1 MKILKENEGVWDPNI
16 FTASQFGIHMGIF
29 YLPQKDNYT
38 EMSSGVNHLPIPTIW
53 KETMQKE
60 LEEDFLYQQY
70 NATTGFQAV
79 RYAVKLYE
87 RFLYS
92 RGDIFLKADLDVGMT
107 IGAGQAID
115 IALDYLRSRGKR
127 KMLLVGLTYPLYK
140 MLGDQYG
147 YQTKEIRSDLLNRDM
162 PTERELISAIDEIEP
177 EVIVLC
183 YPCNPSGE
191 KYTDEELDRIMYVL
205 HEKGIYCIF
214 DCVCNMII
222 SKEKVTVPEVHI
234 IKHQMLEKCI
244 IVNSLSKTESVPGF
258 RIGYIAGDYDL
269 MNYVRI
275 KQAMLMN
282 PPNMPT
288 IAIWVTMLFRCL
300 YLSEQ
305 YGQSEKER
313 QRIIK
318 CFKRIFTAS
327 TDLCSQKV
335 RDYVK
340 ELVEIRIWDEYKK
353 FKSEALAKEKIYA
366 ANKAYLSKKLSRFI
380 IGQTRM
386 DAGYNY
392 LIKLNVCEY
401 VGELELCEELLEK
414 TSIAIFT
421 ESGFALKPAKEDD
434 YWVRISLAVPEKKFK
449 AAVDR
454 MYEVLKAVLNAFE
467 TGLTNGSAPKVAI
480 TESR

>member
-1 MKILKENEGVWDPNI
+1 MEIWNVNKESWDPNA
-16 FTASQFGIHMGIF
+16 FTAKQFGIHGEIF
-29 YLPQKDNYT
+29 YLPQKHYYT
-38 EMSSGVNHLPIPTIW
+38 EMSSGVNHFPIPTIW

-70 NATTGFQAV
+70 TSSTGFQAV
-79 RYAVKLYE
+79 KYAVKLYE

-92 RGDIFLKADLDVGMT
+92 RGDIFLKANLDVSMT
-107 IGAGQAID
+107 IGASQAID
-115 IALDYLRSRGKR
+115 IALDYLRSLGKR

-147 YQTKEIRSDLLNRDM
+147 YQTKEIRSALQNRDM
-162 PTERELISAIDEIEP
+162 PTAEELIAAIKTKNPD
-177 EVIVLC
+177 VIVFC

-191 KYTDEELDRIMYVL
+191 MYTDEELDRIMDVL

-222 SKEKVTVPEVHI
+222 SKKEAIVPETHVM
-234 IKHQMLEKCI
+234 KHRMLEKCI

-269 MNYVRI
+269 MNYVRK

-305 YGQSEKER
+305 YGQTEKER
-313 QRIIK
+313 QHIIK
-318 CFKRIFTAS
+318 CFKRMFMTT

-335 RDYVK
+335 RSYVK
-340 ELVEIRIWDEYKK
+340 ELVETRIWNEYEK
-353 FKSEALAKEKIYA
+353 FKSEALAKEKIFA
-366 ANKAYLSKKLSRFI
+366 LNKAYLSEKLAPFI
-380 IGQTRM
+380 IGETRM

-392 LIKLNVCEY
+392 LIKLNACKY
-401 VGELELCEELLEK
+401 VGELELCEELVQK
-414 TSIAIFT
+414 ASIAIFT
-421 ESGFALKPAKEDD
+421 ESGFALKPAKKDD
-434 YWVRISLAVPEKKFK
+434 YWVRISLAVPEKKFR

-454 MYEVLKAVLNAFE
+454 MYEVLK
-467 TGLTNGSAPKVAI
+467 KD
-480 TESR
+480 R